1 MVNVLVIHD
10 LLHEAKELEYYIAS
24 CYGNPHITLCVNVSK
39 NEIMNVVDKIGETID
54 VCFTKV
60 KMRSISG
67 IQIAHKLREKNGRI
81 KIVFIAD
88 TDEYALDAW
97 KCGVNDY
104 LLEPI
109 TREIIQNS
117 FYNI

>member
-1 MVNVLVIHD
+1 MD
-10 LLHEAKELEYYIAS
+10 LI
-24 CYGNPHITLCVNVSK
+24 
-39 NEIMNVVDKIGETID
+39 DKTGETID

-60 KMRSISG
+60 KMRSMSG

-81 KIVFIAD
+81 KIVFISD

-97 KCGVNDY
+97 QCGINDY

-109 TREIIQNS
+109 TKEKVQQSIN
-117 FYNI
+117 NL

>member
-1 MVNVLVIHD
+1 MVNVLVLHE
-10 LLHEAKELEYYIAS
+10 LLHEAKELEYFITS
-24 CYGNPHITLCVNVSK
+24 CYGNPNITLCVNVSK
-39 NEIMNVVDKIGETID
+39 NEIMNVIDKIGETID

-67 IQIAHKLREKNGRI
+67 IQIAPKLREKNVRM
-81 KIVFIAD
+81 KIVFISD

-97 KCGVNDY
+97 QCGVNDY

-109 TREIIQNS
+109 TREKVQNS
-117 FYNI
+117 IYNI

>member
-1 MVNVLVIHD
+1 MVNVLVFHE
-10 LLHEAKELEYYIAS
+10 LLHEAKELEYYITS
-24 CYGNPHITLCVNVSK
+24 CSGNFNVTLCVNVSK
-39 NEIMNVVDKIGETID
+39 NEIMNVIDKIGETID

-67 IQIAHKLREKNGRI
+67 IQIVPQLRKKNARI

-97 KCGVNDY
+97 QCGVNGY

-109 TREIIQNS
+109 TKEKVQNS
-117 FYNI
+117 IYNI

>member
-1 MVNVLVIHD
+1 MNYCM
-10 LLHEAKELEYYIAS
+10 KQR
-24 CYGNPHITLCVNVSK
+24 NWNITLQVVMIIPILLYVSR
-39 NEIMNVVDKIGETID
+39 NEIIDLIDKTGETID

-60 KMRSISG
+60 KMRSMSG

-81 KIVFIAD
+81 KIVFISD

-97 KCGVNDY
+97 QCGINDY

-109 TREIIQNS
+109 TKEKVQQSIN
-117 FYNI
+117 NL